1 MHTLET
7 SHENVYRISNQIEF
21 DLLLKRVIGLVH
33 LMYSMGE
40 EITNKVLSR
49 KVDEVV
55 DEQNDDVSN
64 GRQSIMS
71 HMQFSSRF
79 AYLRYLDQ
87 VAELTRII
95 NLDIIPQYNP
105 G

>member
-33 LMYSMGE
+33 LMYSMGGNHQQSTN
-40 EITNKVLSR
+40 EI
-49 KVDEVV
+49 V
-55 DEQNDDVSN
+55 DEQHDDVSN